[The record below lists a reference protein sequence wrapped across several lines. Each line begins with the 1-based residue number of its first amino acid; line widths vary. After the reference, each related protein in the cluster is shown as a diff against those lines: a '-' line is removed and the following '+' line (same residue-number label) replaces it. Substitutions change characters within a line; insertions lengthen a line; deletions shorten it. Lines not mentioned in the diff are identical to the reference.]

1 MGFDPADRDPF
12 QLAFSLSVDT
22 ALFLI
27 GPGAFSIDSRMF
39 GRRLIVSSK

>member
-1 MGFDPADRDPF
+1 LGFDPPGRDPF
-12 QLAFSLSVDT
+12 QLAFSLCVDA

-27 GPGAFSIDSRMF
+27 GPGAYSIDSRLF